1 MNLVMAVLVEGA
13 LSQAS
18 ADRELKDQMLKDG
31 IRARVPIIEQV
42 FSLMDCDG
50 NGVITCEE
58 ISKLRV
64 DELPQDFM
72 KMIDLDT
79 VRELF
84 EMLDVEQTG
93 EVTKEEFIDGVL
105 SLSLSENLE
114 NLQLLKLLRVLRMD
128 VARVE
133 RLLPAAPRTQ
143 LRRERRVPTYVRSIQ
158 PYLSRHSGLNSL

>member
-1 MNLVMAVLVEGA
+1 MGEGA

-18 ADRELKDQMLKDG
+18 ADRELKDQMLKDE
-31 IRARVPIIEQV
+31 IRARIPIIEQV

-133 RLLPAAPRTQ
+133 RLIPVAPDMGRCQQRNVATN
-143 LRRERRVPTYVRSIQ
+143 VRSIP